1 MQDGA
6 SSGALGVGLGS
17 SSHRTVVKASE
28 YVTAGGEGADRWNPD
43 RGHVR
48 TAVFN
53 VASPRVPGSHALR
66 AARSS
71 LHPSGWIPPPSPP
84 PIQLDLPSQWA
95 RLSLLLFDGVF
106 SGDAG
111 SVFSSA
117 HLSRVHSLIF

>member
-53 VASPRVPGSHALR
+53 VASHRVPGSRALR

-71 LHPSGWIPPPSPP
+71 LHPSGWIPRLPLHPSNSIYPRSG
-84 PIQLDLPSQWA
+84 LASVSFSLMVFSQVTLA
-95 RLSLLLFDGVF
+95 QFSLLHIYR
-106 SGDAG
+106 ACI
-111 SVFSSA
+111 
-117 HLSRVHSLIF
+117 R